1 MQSKPQNK
9 PLSQNT
15 KPQNQNPYQ
24 RMKPLEC
31 FRCSQPSHKFNE
43 CSQRRPSN
51 VVDTL
56 DEADNEFGKDE
67 VAEGE
72 IEYPIQL
79 VDSKQGDPLLCILQ
93 KLLFTHKHA

>member
-1 MQSKPQNK
+1 M
-9 PLSQNT
+9 
-15 KPQNQNPYQ
+15 
-24 RMKPLEC
+24 
-31 FRCSQPSHKFNE
+31 
-43 CSQRRPSN
+43 
-51 VVDTL
+51 